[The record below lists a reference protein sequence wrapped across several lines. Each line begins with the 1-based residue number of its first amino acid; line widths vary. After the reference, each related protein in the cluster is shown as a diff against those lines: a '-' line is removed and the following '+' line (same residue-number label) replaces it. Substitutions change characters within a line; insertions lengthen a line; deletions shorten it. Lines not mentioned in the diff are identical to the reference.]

1 MEARVVVAVAW
12 FRLSRLVRCSSVR
25 NLYSLSLTY
34 SIGLHLSI
42 SLSLSLLLIWSPF
55 ISLASLF
62 HARTLSLSL
71 HFLLSQE
78 NLHWFLIV
86 FFNSFSCLKPIKQFG
101 NWQQSNWWVRLKGPK
116 CSYGCVLTL
125 YNFGSPSL
133 SLEDSLK
140 YLVSNFFAGDVR
152 SRSSVSKEKN

>member
-12 FRLSRLVRCSSVR
+12 FRLSRLVRCLRES
-25 NLYSLSLTY
+25 LALSLSLSRSY
-34 SIGLHLSI
+34 PFGLHLSLY
-42 SLSLSLLLIWSPF
+42 LSF
-55 ISLASLF
+55 M
-62 HARTLSLSL
+62 HALSLSL
-71 HFLLSQE
+71 HFLLTQE
-78 NLHWFLIV
+78 NLHWFQVV

-101 NWQQSNWWVRLKGPK
+101 NWQQSNWWVLLKGRK
-116 CSYGCVLTL
+116 CSYGWVLTL

-133 SLEDSLK
+133 SEDSLK